1 MKLIWLIVAVL
12 FGIAEML
19 TPSLTLIWFSVGAVI
34 LIFLSSFIESIF
46 LQILIFAVISIAML
60 VVATKK
66 IVKKDKGYKSNTNL
80 QAMTSKKG
88 IVTEEISPNNTGLVV
103 VEHETWTA
111 ISIDGEKIE
120 KGSTVEVLKIEG
132 VKLVVKKVDA
142 TVNVTNQ

>member
-80 QAMTSKKG
+80 QAMMSKKG

-111 ISIDGEKIE
+111 ISIGEKIE

>member
-1 MKLIWLIVAVL
+1 
-12 FGIAEML
+12 
-19 TPSLTLIWFSVGAVI
+19 
-34 LIFLSSFIESIF
+34 
-46 LQILIFAVISIAML
+46 ML

-80 QAMTSKKG
+80 QAMMSKKG

-111 ISIDGEKIE
+111 ISKDGEKIE

>member
-66 IVKKDKGYKSNTNL
+66 IL
-80 QAMTSKKG
+80 
-88 IVTEEISPNNTGLVV
+88 
-103 VEHETWTA
+103 
-111 ISIDGEKIE
+111 
-120 KGSTVEVLKIEG
+120 
-132 VKLVVKKVDA
+132 KKVLLQKRFLQI
-142 TVNVTNQ
+142 TQV

>member
-1 MKLIWLIVAVL
+1 MKLIWLIVAIL

-34 LIFLSSFIESIF
+34 LIFLSTFIKSIF
-46 LQILIFAVISIAML
+46 LQVLIFAVISIAML

-66 IVKKDKGYKSNTNL
+66 IVKKDKTYKSNTNL
-80 QAMTSKKG
+80 QAMISKKG
-88 IVTEEISPNNTGLVV
+88 VVTEEISPNQTGLVV

-111 ISIDGEKIE
+111 ISIDDEKID

-132 VKLVVKKVDA
+132 VKLVVKKVNSA
-142 TVNVTNQ
+142 TSVTNQ

>member
-34 LIFLSSFIESIF
+34 LIFLSTFIKSIF
-46 LQILIFAVISIAML
+46 LQVLIFAVISIAML

-66 IVKKDKGYKSNTNL
+66 IVKKDKTYKSNTNL
-80 QAMTSKKG
+80 QAMISKKG
-88 IVTEEISPNNTGLVV
+88 VVTEEISPNQTGLVV

-111 ISIDGEKIE
+111 ISIDDEKIDQ
-120 KGSTVEVLKIEG
+120 GSTVEVLKIEG
-132 VKLVVKKVDA
+132 VKLVVKKVNSA
-142 TVNVTNQ
+142 TSVTNQ